1 MPVAVNRPTAKLT
14 DLEQQLVKLG
24 FKSDDRK
31 RFDEECKRD
40 TTQSKHKTPP
50 RFAYQSGP
58 VRFITESRDSPFWTV
73 QKKMGSH
80 IQWYVDFPLDV
91 GDETVLKFIEYVQVG

>member
-1 MPVAVNRPTAKLT
+1 MIMPVAVNRPTAKLT
-14 DLEQQLVKLG
+14 ELEQHLVKLG

-73 QKKMGSH
+73 QRKSGSSVL
-80 IQWYVDFPLDV
+80 WFVDFPLDIGLV
-91 GDETVLKFIEYVQVG
+91 IVLKFIQMV